1 MPISKTALPF
11 TITPAT
17 LADAS
22 QVQANDASNKNKVD
36 EIIDVVNAFPSAILN
51 AKKLQN
57 LIGGTILPPFSA
69 GQSITVG
76 AVTDP
81 VVITS
86 ANSNVELQ
94 WKIKVG
100 DAGLPTTLLAAYGI
114 LVDFTLERSTQLN
127 FSTVTVVSANSDGFI
142 REKIGLASYNTA
154 GANTPIIHLA
164 FLDSQLPVGD
174 YYYRVKAKLKT
185 YSGVDTGIASGLA
198 LSFESSQGSLLT
210 HITQG

>member
-22 QVQANDASNKNKVD
+22 QVQANDVSNKNKVD

-76 AVTDP
+76 AVADP

-94 WKIKVG
+94 WKIKNG
-100 DAGLPTTLLAAYGI
+100 DAGLQTSVFTAYGYQC
-114 LVDFTLERSTQLN
+114 DFTLERSTQQN
-127 FSTVTVVSANSDGFI
+127 FSTFTVISANADGFI
-142 REKIGLASYNTA
+142 REKLGLTSYSSA
-154 GANTPIIHLA
+154 GSNTPFIDLL
-164 FLDSQLPVGD
+164 FLDTLLPVGT
-174 YYYRVKAKLKT
+174 YYYRIKAKIKT
-185 YSGVDTGIASGLA
+185 YTGVDLA
-198 LSFESSQGSLLT
+198 VPANNPVTFESGQGSLLT